1 MAQYTFH
8 CFLFLVFQIIHWGNL
23 IILSD
28 LQDEF
33 LNSHIQPGVC
43 YFLILVKNTMFEA
56 IYYRFIPMRL
66 FILLII
72 LVLYLLDFF
81 LQLLIFNWCCMAF
94 LKQED
99 IIFTEFLFFF
109 LDLYDLFLTTLKM
122 FFKFFTFSN
131 I

>member
-66 FILLII
+66 FILVDYSSF
-72 LVLYLLDFF
+72 VLTWFF
-81 LQLLIFNWCCMAF
+81 LAVVNF
-94 LKQED
+94 
-99 IIFTEFLFFF
+99 
-109 LDLYDLFLTTLKM
+109 
-122 FFKFFTFSN
+122 
-131 I
+131 